1 MHFLKTNT
9 EELNIIIKSDVH
21 GSSEAIKFAI
31 SNIKHDEVKA
41 KIITFRYRNDY
52 RNRYYFSKSI

>member
-1 MHFLKTNT
+1 MHFLKSFRRIKYN
-9 EELNIIIKSDVH
+9 IIKSDVH

-41 KIITFRYRNDY
+41 KITYQILE
-52 RNRYYFSKSI
+52 